1 MRSSKSESRSP
12 KAEGMEHLPRPG
24 GATRKPNP
32 ENRGEEVGPAGE
44 RLLTRFELA
53 AALGVSLSTV
63 DRMLAND
70 EIPCMRPR
78 GRVRFHL
85 EDVIE
90 CLRKGNRKYG
100 RQADLSA
107 VTAGRGPAGAGNPK
121 PQNRDRK
128 GAA

>member
-1 MRSSKSESRSP
+1 MRSSKSEGRSP

-32 ENRGEEVGPAGE
+32 ENRGENVDPEGE

-53 AALGVSLSTV
+53 AALRVSLSTV
-63 DRMLAND
+63 DRMLANN
-70 EIPCMRPR
+70 EIPCMRLR

-85 EDVIE
+85 ADVIE

-100 RQADLSA
+100 RRADLTA
-107 VTAGRGPAGAGNPK
+107 LTAGRGPAGAGNPRSENQD
-121 PQNRDRK
+121 PK